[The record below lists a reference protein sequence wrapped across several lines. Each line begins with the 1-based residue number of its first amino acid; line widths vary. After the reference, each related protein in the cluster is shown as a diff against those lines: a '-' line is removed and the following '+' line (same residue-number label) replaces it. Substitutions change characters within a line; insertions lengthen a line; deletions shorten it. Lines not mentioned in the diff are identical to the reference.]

1 MRYSVVTEG
10 MIASFDLVSM
20 AMDTTHDMAIGTG
33 GALLRVR
40 AAVGRCTPFCKT

>member
-1 MRYSVVTEG
+1 MVTEG

-20 AMDTTHDMAIGTG
+20 AMDTHDMAIGICG
-33 GALLRVR
+33 DLLRVR